1 MLIDLLILSIVRLM
15 NVRRVCWVG
24 LVVFILIVITLLA
37 MDPKLSHSG
46 PHKAAETM
54 SAEEILS
61 YLHWTNSTSCLFAV
75 DFGYWVWNGGGVAAP
90 DGHKAVC
97 LDQSI
102 SPVYGNCLVYSF
114 GINNQWTFDDAM
126 AQFGCQVYSFD
137 PSMGVGDYDRSQQ
150 IHFYSIGLSGKDEV
164 HPSKKWKMKTA
175 WSIYQMLEPRHGA
188 STLIDVLKMDIEFY
202 EWDAIPQ
209 MLRSG
214 FLADKVKQLAVEIHF
229 NANDTLETF
238 QSRARILQDL
248 ETSET
253 SSHPD
258 KAGAGRFVR
267 FSSRPNPWLKRPI
280 SILGG
285 EEDYIGLELAWY
297 NSRFYNNAHNNTDR
311 LKRKNTEKKNA
322 IFLN

>member
-1 MLIDLLILSIVRLM
+1 M

-24 LVVFILIVITLLA
+24 LATFAFVLIAISLLKMNPKFNQFQTLV
-37 MDPKLSHSG
+37 DFTETQT
-46 PHKAAETM
+46 AAGNM
-54 SAEEILS
+54 SAKEIFR

-97 LDQSI
+97 LDQFI
-102 SPVYGNCLVYSF
+102 SPVYDNCLVYSF
-114 GINNQWTFDDAM
+114 GINNQWTFDEAM
-126 AQFGCQVYSFD
+126 AKFGCQVYSFD
-137 PSMGVGDYDRSQQ
+137 PSMGVGDYDRSRH
-150 IHFYSIGLSGKDEV
+150 IHFHNLGLSGKNEA
-164 HPSKKWKMKTA
+164 HPTTKWNMKTA
-175 WSIYQMLEPRHGA
+175 SSIYEMLGHQP
-188 STLIDVLKMDIEFY
+188 TLIDVLKMDIEFY

-238 QSRARILQDL
+238 RRYVGILQDL
-248 ETSET
+248 EST
-253 SSHPD
+253 
-258 KAGAGRFVR
+258 GRFVR

-285 EEDYIGLELAWY
+285 QEDYVGMELTWY
-297 NSRFYNNAHNNTDR
+297 NSRFYNSSSV
-311 LKRKNTEKKNA
+311 
-322 IFLN
+322 II